1 MADFF
6 LSVYRFFGARK
17 RLFYLVFLVSFL
29 GLGVVASRIRFDE
42 NVMQMLPHQQRLD
55 ELSQF
60 LQSSKFT
67 DRVVICVS
75 DKDSTTTALPEQQ
88 AAYAD
93 KLVAAIMHD
102 DSPYITSVVYHTN
115 DSLMLSVF
123 GTISEN
129 LPIFLEEQDYA
140 AIDSAIAPQ
149 SVARKVAA
157 NYETLVGPTGIAL
170 KPFIAAD
177 PLGFGYVVLNK
188 LKDFKPDDKVDLF
201 EGHFFTADRR
211 HLFIFLEPRYSSANT
226 AQNQVFFEQ
235 LDHTL
240 AAHSDSRY
248 KVAYFGAPAV
258 AAANATQIRHDT
270 YLTLSISVASLIAVI
285 LLFFRR
291 LSAPLLML
299 LPVAFGGLF
308 ALAFVAAT
316 QESVSVIA
324 IGAGS
329 VILGIAVNYS
339 LHYLTHFRYHPD
351 PEGTIRDLAFP
362 LTIGSL
368 TTIAGF
374 LCLQFVDVPVLHD
387 LGLFAG
393 LSLIGAAICTLVFLP
408 HFVTGRNSAGIAS
421 STAPAPH
428 GSLQRWITGFY
439 QHRAVRYTI
448 LGLTP
453 VLLYYSFQVRF
464 ESDMNRI
471 NFMTPQ
477 LHNAEALLNRISTLS
492 RKTVFLTTKGANLD
506 EALRRNEQLLPKINA
521 LRTNGEILRYSGPL
535 ALLPSRGTQ
544 EARIARWN
552 TYWTPAKKRKLLAS
566 LAAAGRPFNFS
577 SSAFQPVDEMLNRPY
592 VPLNIETQQLL
603 RKALLNNFI
612 EEKNG
617 QVYILNLLTTT
628 PESTRSVFK
637 ALGGN
642 KHSYIFDRQYITHS
656 LVSIVNQEFTFIAF
670 WTSALVF
677 IALLLSYGRIELA
690 LISFLP
696 MVVAWV
702 WILGLMSIFDIKF
715 NIINIILSTLV
726 FALGDDYCIFTMDGL
741 QRDYAEGREEE
752 NSVSISIM
760 LSALTTLIGLGTLFM
775 AKHPALQS
783 MAFVSI
789 IGIFCV
795 WFVSQTLQPYLF
807 SLLITRPAQRK
818 QAPYTFW
825 GLIKS
830 VFAFSYF
837 VFGALVLNILGLLL
851 KIAPAKRSVKKLFYH
866 WVISKFTGSLIYIMA
881 NVKKT
886 FINDVGEDFSKPAVI
901 IANHQSFLDILL
913 LTMQHP
919 KLVLLTSDWVWNSPV
934 FGAVVRMA
942 DYFPAS
948 QGAETGLASLQ
959 EQVAAG
965 YSVVIFP
972 EGTRSADG
980 RIRRFHK
987 GAFFLAD
994 KLGLDVLPILIHGSG
1009 DTMRKGHFYLN
1020 DGHMTLKVLPRIKAD
1035 DPAFGSDYSTRAKLV
1050 SQYFRREY
1058 TQLAQAVEQPD
1069 YYRKELIANYLY
1081 KGPVLE
1087 WYARVKMHLEGYYQL
1102 FDGLLPRKGRIL
1114 DIGCGY
1120 GFMTNMLALTS
1131 PERDVTGFDFDEEKI
1146 TVAQHGFVN
1155 GPNVSFACANALTA
1169 PLAQYDG
1176 IILSDVLHYLP
1187 DHEQQALL
1195 QKCYQSLRP
1204 EGVIVIRD
1212 GFKEL
1217 ADRHKGTVLTEWFS
1231 TRFCKFNKTAEG
1243 GLVFPSTELVRN
1255 FAAINQLD
1263 LSLIDNTRYTSNL
1276 VFVCR
1281 RPA

>member
-6 LSVYRFFGARK
+6 LSIYRFFSARK
-17 RLFYLVFLVSFL
+17 RLFYLVFLASFL
-29 GLGVVASRIRFDE
+29 GLSILASRIHFDE

-75 DKDSTTTALPEQQ
+75 DIDSTATAVPEQQ

-93 KLVAAIMHD
+93 KLAATIMHD
-102 DSPYITSVVYHTN
+102 ESQHVTSLTYHTN
-115 DSLMLSVF
+115 DSLMLDVL

-129 LPIFLEEQDYA
+129 LPIFLEAQDYA
-140 AIDSAIAPQ
+140 AIDSAIAPRN
-149 SVARKVAA
+149 VMRKVAA
-157 NYETLVGPTGIAL
+157 NYEALVGPTGIAL

-226 AQNQVFFEQ
+226 AQNQIFFEQ

-240 AAHSDSRY
+240 TAHSSARY
-248 KVAYFGAPAV
+248 QATYFGAPAV
-258 AAANATQIRHDT
+258 AAANARQIRHDT
-270 YLTLSISVASLIAVI
+270 YLTLSISVVSLIVVI

-291 LSAPLLML
+291 LSAPILML
-299 LPVAFGGLF
+299 LPVVFGGLF

-316 QESVSVIA
+316 QESVSIIA

-408 HFVTGRNSAGIAS
+408 HFATSRNSVRVAVNATPNFYSKLRIWSAE
-421 STAPAPH
+421 
-428 GSLQRWITGFY
+428 FY
-439 QHRAVRYTI
+439 QYRVVRYSI

-453 VLLYYSFQVRF
+453 LLLYYSLQVRF

-477 LHNAEALLNRISTLS
+477 LRKAEALLNRVSTLS
-492 RKTVFLTTKGANLD
+492 RKTVFLTTKGTSLD
-506 EALRRNEQLLPKINA
+506 EALRRNEQLLPKLNA
-521 LRTNGEILRYSGPL
+521 LRTKGEILRYSGPL
-535 ALLPSRGTQ
+535 ALLPSQTTQ
-544 EARIARWN
+544 QGRIARWN
-552 TYWTPAKKRKLLAS
+552 AYWTPAKKQQLLAS
-566 LAAAGRPFNFS
+566 LTAAGRPFNFS
-577 SSAFQPVDEMLNRPY
+577 STAFQPVDEMLNRSY
-592 VPLNIETQQLL
+592 NPLSIKTQKLL
-603 RKALLNNFI
+603 RKVLLNNFI

-637 ALGGN
+637 ILGN
-642 KHSYIFDRQYITHS
+642 TKHSYIFDRQYITHS

-670 WTSALVF
+670 WTSTLVF
-677 IALLLSYGRIELA
+677 VALLLSYGRIELA

-702 WILGLMSIFDIKF
+702 WILGLMAIFNIKF

-741 QRDYAEGREEE
+741 QRDYAEGRHEE

-760 LSALTTLIGLGTLFM
+760 LSALTTVIGLGTLFM

-807 SLLITRPAQRK
+807 SLLITRPAQRR

-830 VFAFSYF
+830 VFAFGYF
-837 VFGALVLNILGLLL
+837 VLGALLLNILGLLL
-851 KIAPAKRSVKKLFYH
+851 KIVPAKRSGKKYIFH

-886 FINDVGEDFSKPAVI
+886 FINDQSEDFSKPAVI

-948 QGAETGLASLQ
+948 QGAETGLAALQ
-959 EQVAAG
+959 AQVAAG

-1020 DGHMTLKVLPRIKAD
+1020 DGQMTVKILPRIKVENK
-1035 DPAFGSDYSTRAKLV
+1035 AFGSDYSTRAKLV

-1058 TQLAQAVEQPD
+1058 TQLAQAAEQPD
-1069 YYRKELIANYLY
+1069 YYKNELIANYLY

-1087 WYARVKMHLEGYYQL
+1087 WYTLIKMRLEGYYQL
-1102 FDGLLPRKGRIL
+1102 FDGLLPRRGRIL

-1131 PERDVTGFDFDEEKI
+1131 PEREVTGFDFDEEKI

-1155 GPNVSFACANALTA
+1155 GSNVSFTCANALTA

-1176 IILSDVLHYLP
+1176 IVLSDVLHYLP

-1217 ADRHKGTVLTEWFS
+1217 ADRHKGTMLTEWFS
-1231 TRFCKFNKTAEG
+1231 TRFCRFNKTAEG

-1255 FAAINQLD
+1255 FAVRNQLD